1 MRERIQQMAVLNRV
15 TRALGVTVRDWE
27 GTQWILDSVNGGSEI
42 VSSVAA
48 LWPAIERLSRR
59 KIDPLCAGF
68 LDALTHV
75 GGSAER

>member
-1 MRERIQQMAVLNRV
+1 MTVLNRV
-15 TRALGVTVRDWE
+15 TRVLGVTVRDWE

-42 VSSVAA
+42 VPSVAA
-48 LWPAIERLSRR
+48 LWPAVERLSRR